1 MLYSIPKTDEGGR
14 LRKKKKNPDYKVM
27 KFTKLGPFFD
37 VREK

>member
-14 LRKKKKNPDYKVM
+14 LRKKKNPDYKVM